1 MAGQRELHPSGL
13 TRSQFDCLVQC
24 GADAE
29 GLQPQELLQRTA
41 QHLEA
46 TAGAADANRLIN
58 VRLAKAIG
66 GVIEQVVGQ
75 WTSLPDNAR
84 YWLAGAM
91 LYFSSGNDDEPDFS
105 SPIGFEDDT
114 EVLNACLR
122 FANLNQLC
130 LKVENYDD
138 V

>member
-1 MAGQRELHPSGL
+1 MAGQRELHPTGL
-13 TRSQFDCLVQC
+13 TRSQFECLVKC
-24 GADAE
+24 ADDGVE
-29 GLQPQELLQRTA
+29 MLPEQLLQGTA
-41 QHLEA
+41 QHLEN
-46 TAGAADANRLIN
+46 AASASQRNRLIN
-58 VRLAKAIG
+58 VNLARAID
-66 GVIEQVVGQ
+66 EVVQQIFAQ
-75 WTSLPDNAR
+75 WESIPDNAR
-84 YWLAGAM
+84 YWLTGAI
-91 LYFSSGNDDEPDFS
+91 LYFSSSNDDEPDFS